1 MSPCT
6 HRFHHSESTMQ
17 RRKGALSP
25 TSSGNDVFPTQN
37 GGGTLP
43 QVDNNNNNRSHARKS
58 NRMFTLPSI
67 VSHGMV
73 AIVVFAFAI
82 SLSIKDKN
90 HPSNLWTTTSFYLS
104 QSCPINIIEYLD
116 RSDNR
121 LPDERRNAPLIRVQP
136 STRPSKMTPVPSPYR
151 KTFYYDGDKIS
162 QPIARALRSRG
173 WQQVDSTTNAHLI
186 YTYSNYADWAA
197 TLQPWQRFNYIPG
210 YRKWNKKDTF
220 AYYYKKWEREHT
232 DRHPSVYVPE
242 TYLLTES
249 EEEIQAFAKVL
260 QNGGSKYPWVH
271 KKANVNQGRVS
282 R

>member
-1 MSPCT
+1 
-6 HRFHHSESTMQ
+6 MQ

-25 TSSGNDVFPTQN
+25 TTSGCRNDDLPTPQNN

-43 QVDNNNNNRSHARKS
+43 QVDNDNNNKGHVRKDYRLFS
-58 NRMFTLPSI
+58 LPSF

-73 AIVVFAFAI
+73 AIVVFVFATTPT
-82 SLSIKDKN
+82 SLKHN
-90 HPSNLWTTTSFYLS
+90 NNLPSDLLTTASLYLP
-104 QSCPINIIEYLD
+104 QYCPTNIIEYID
-116 RSDNR
+116 RYGYR
-121 LPDERRNAPLIRVQP
+121 LTDERRDAPLHHRGHP
-136 STRPSKMTPVPSPYR
+136 PTGASKMTPVPSQHR
-151 KTFYYDGDKIS
+151 KTFYYDGDEIS

-173 WQQVDSTTNAHLI
+173 WQQVDSEENAHLI
-186 YTYSNYADWAA
+186 YTYSNYAELAA

-220 AYYYKKWEREHT
+220 AYYYKKWEAQHK
-232 DRHPSVYVPE
+232 DRSPSVYVPE

-271 KKANVNQGRVS
+271 KEANVNQGRVS
-282 R
+282 RYVCEGEG